1 MKTAYIIIAAI
12 IVIISMPLL
21 ARYLYKFYRRDE
33 HSEAVS
39 FISSVIMSV
48 VYMGI
53 ICIAI
58 IAAIAVVSFSIW
70 AIVFLIQ
77 LPLKLF

>member
-1 MKTAYIIIAAI
+1 MKTAYIIIATI

-21 ARYLYKFYRRDE
+21 ARSLYKFYKEDG
-33 HSEAVS
+33 HSETVS

-58 IAAIAVVSFSIW
+58 IAAVAAVSGSIL

-77 LPLKLF
+77 LPLRLF

>member
-1 MKTAYIIIAAI
+1 
-12 IVIISMPLL
+12 MPLL
-21 ARYLYKFYRRDE
+21 ARFLYKFYRGNGN
-33 HSEAVS
+33 SEAVS

-48 VYMGI
+48 IYMGI

-58 IAAIAVVSFSIW
+58 IAAIAVVSFSIL

-77 LPLKLF
+77 LPLRLF

>member
-1 MKTAYIIIAAI
+1 MKTTYIIIATI

-21 ARYLYKFYRRDE
+21 ARSLYKFYKEDG
-33 HSEAVS
+33 HSETVS

-58 IAAIAVVSFSIW
+58 IAAIAVVSFSIL

-77 LPLKLF
+77 LPLRLF